1 MEFSTAFVAVPDR
14 LPAGS
19 RSPTALDDVERSR
32 PRRLPFL
39 PTQLRFRLLPAAD
52 PVRSP
57 SVRMPLVRLPWLP
70 IDNVRERSRRNAPPV
85 RKPVR
90 SKVPEG
96 LTTMARDKTSMQNQG
111 SLLVI
116 DDDRHICDAMADY
129 LRSLGHRTETAMT
142 CRDGMER
149 LKDYNFHAV
158 ICDVN
163 LPDQDGF
170 QLLEW
175 AVEHVPDTSV
185 ILLTGYGTIES
196 AVEAIRMGAFDY
208 LTKPVIDDELN
219 FSIQRALGQ
228 RKIVEEN
235 KNLRKQLDQRYGMSS
250 IIGRDYKMS
259 KMFDLIESVSD
270 TRTTVLI
277 LGENGTGKTITARAI
292 HQLSTRRDQPFVEVA
307 CGALPDTLLE
317 SELFGHVKGAFTGAA
332 QDKVGKFLQANG
344 GTLFLDEIGT
354 ASPSLQ
360 VKLLR
365 VLQDREFEPVGG
377 NETHKVDVRLILAT
391 NEDLEARV
399 RSGEFR
405 QDLFYR
411 INVITITQPP
421 LRERIGDIPL
431 LVDHYLE
438 EFNQQTGKMVR
449 GFDESAMQALQ
460 RYHWPGNVRELVN
473 VVERS
478 IVLSK
483 SDMVSLHDLPEQ
495 LRRSEQEPAF
505 AFNRISNG
513 HGLKSALADPERQII
528 IDALEQNGWNRQD
541 TARMLGI
548 NRTTLYKKMKKYD
561 ISYENQV
568 QMY

>member
-1 MEFSTAFVAVPDR
+1 MS
-14 LPAGS
+14 
-19 RSPTALDDVERSR
+19 
-32 PRRLPFL
+32 
-39 PTQLRFRLLPAAD
+39 
-52 PVRSP
+52 
-57 SVRMPLVRLPWLP
+57 
-70 IDNVRERSRRNAPPV
+70 
-85 RKPVR
+85 
-90 SKVPEG
+90 
-96 LTTMARDKTSMQNQG
+96 NQG
-111 SLLVI
+111 SLIVV
-116 DDDRHICDAMADY
+116 DDDRHICEAMADY

-142 CRDGMER
+142 CRSALDRIKE
-149 LKDYNFHAV
+149 YNFQVV

-175 AVEHVPDTSV
+175 VTANKPDTSV

-196 AVEAIRMGAFDY
+196 AVEAIRLGAFDY

-228 RKIVEEN
+228 RQIVEEN
-235 KNLRKQLDQRYGMSS
+235 KKLKQQLNEKHAISN
-250 IIGRDYKMS
+250 IIGRDYKMA
-259 KMFDLIESVSD
+259 KMFDLIESVAD

-277 LGENGTGKTITARAI
+277 LGENGTGKTMTARAI
-292 HQLSTRRDQPFVEVA
+292 HQLSSRKDKPFVEVA
-307 CGALPDTLLE
+307 CGALPDSLLE
-317 SELFGHVKGAFTGAA
+317 SELFGHVQGAFTGASH
-332 QDKVGKFLQANG
+332 DKIGKFLQADG

-377 NETHKVDVRLILAT
+377 TETHKVDVRLVLAT

-405 QDLFYR
+405 QDLYYR
-411 INVITITQPP
+411 INVISVTQPP

-431 LVDHYLE
+431 LVEHYIQ
-438 EFNQQTGKMVR
+438 EFNQQAGKEVR
-449 GFDESAMQALQ
+449 GFNEQALQALQ
-460 RYHWPGNVRELVN
+460 RYNWPGNVRELVN
-473 VVERS
+473 VVERA

-483 SDMVSLHDLPEQ
+483 GDLITVADLPEQ
-495 LRRSEQEPAF
+495 VRQEPAESSGTV
-505 AFNRISNG
+505 NRLAGNPN
-513 HGLKSALADPERQII
+513 LKSALADPERQII

-541 TARMLGI
+541 TARLLGI

-561 ISYENQV
+561 ITYENHAQIF
-568 QMY
+568 